1 MSGEELKELRT
12 LIANMFDQN
21 ASMLELMF
29 KQQEQIDRLSTD
41 VSKLTASLENCHRLE
56 MPVRSAKPDQH
67 ILVAESANK
76 VEPTPTFISA
86 TAAQHNSVAEPAKVC
101 DPNIASIIIDE
112 KVVSSIEFKSES
124 IVSTDNILESAK
136 ITPWCHN
143 LCETNGQENFAKFD
157 Q

>member
-1 MSGEELKELRT
+1 MSGEELKEFRT

-29 KQQEQIDRLSTD
+29 KQQEQIDRLSID

-67 ILVAESANK
+67 ILVAESANIC
-76 VEPTPTFISA
+76 EPTFISA
-86 TAAQHNSVAEPAKVC
+86 TAAQHNSVTEPAKVC

-112 KVVSSIEFKSES
+112 KVVSSYAL
-124 IVSTDNILESAK
+124 VSQFE
-136 ITPWCHN
+136 
-143 LCETNGQENFAKFD
+143 
-157 Q
+157 